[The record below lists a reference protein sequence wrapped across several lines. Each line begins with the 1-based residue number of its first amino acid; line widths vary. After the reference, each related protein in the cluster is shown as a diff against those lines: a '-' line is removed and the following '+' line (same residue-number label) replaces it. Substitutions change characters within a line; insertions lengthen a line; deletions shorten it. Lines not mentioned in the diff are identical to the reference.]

1 MADIKPPFTAESALK
16 KVKAAQN
23 LWNSKDPQRVAQAYT
38 PDTIWRNRN
47 EFMCGREEVIE
58 FLTKK
63 WQKENGY
70 KLRKDLFAF
79 MDNRIAVQFFYEWYE
94 EKENGE
100 KQWYRTYGLED
111 WTFESSGLMKK
122 RQMSGNDVSIT
133 EQERWFKEGV
143 DVDQLQISDKH
154 L

>member
-122 RQMSGNDVSIT
+122 RQMSGNDVTIT